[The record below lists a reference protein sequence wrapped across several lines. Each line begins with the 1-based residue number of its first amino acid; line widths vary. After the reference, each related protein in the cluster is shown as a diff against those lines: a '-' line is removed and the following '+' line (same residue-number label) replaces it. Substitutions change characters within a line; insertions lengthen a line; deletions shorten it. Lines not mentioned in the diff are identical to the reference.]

1 VIDYLTANDLIEIN
15 AVVLGGTAAVRD
27 AGLLASSA
35 MRPATIAFGVEAY
48 TTLEE
53 KAAAL
58 LHSVICNHAFIDG
71 NKRTAWTAARVML
84 ALRGMEPGI
93 TEDEAFDLVCR
104 IATSCSEIEVKDI
117 AQSLRVVPRVH
128 RR

>member
-1 VIDYLTANDLIEIN
+1 VIDYLTADDLIEIN
-15 AVVLGGTAAVRD
+15 AAVLGGTAAVRD
-27 AGLLASSA
+27 AGLVASSA

-71 NKRTAWTAARVML
+71 NKRTAWTAIRVML
-84 ALRGMEPGI
+84 ALQGSEPGL
-93 TEDEAFDLVCR
+93 TQDDAFDLVVR

-117 AQSLRVVPRVH
+117 AESLRVVPRAPG
-128 RR
+128 R